1 MSFTRPPAGDDPQWP
16 RASAWLGSGD
26 PASAPLQVVGVPT
39 SVGSISPSDAWRTPP
54 TVRQALARLSPWDPD
69 TGTDLQAAL
78 PCADLGDWP
87 VAELD
92 LEPAMHEVLRLARDL
107 DRDAVHVFLGGD
119 NAITRPWVVGR
130 CGPDLSRVGLVTL
143 DAHHDVRHL
152 DDGPRNGTP
161 VRGLLADGLPGANVV
176 QLGIGAFTNSHAYAD
191 WCREQGITWRTADE
205 VRAVGAAAAMRDA
218 LDRLAHCEVIAVD
231 LDVDV
236 LDSAYAP
243 ACPGA
248 RPGGLTPTDL
258 VAAARVAGADPRVVG
273 ADLVE
278 VDATTDVDG
287 RTVMATAMALLAFAA
302 GVASRPAPRPHAED
316 AHVPG

>member
-1 MSFTRPPAGDDPQWP
+1 VTFSRPPAGDDPLWP
-16 RASAWLGSGD
+16 RASGWLRHGD
-26 PASAPLQVVGVPT
+26 PATAPFRVVGVPS
-39 SVGSISPSDAWRTPP
+39 SVGSISPSEAWRTPP
-54 TVRQALARLSPWDPD
+54 AVRQALARLSPWDPT
-69 TGTDLQAAL
+69 TGTDLEATL

-92 LEPAMHEVLRLARDL
+92 LEPAVSEVRRLAAAL

-119 NAITRPWVVGR
+119 NAITRPWVAGL

-161 VRGLLADGLPGANVV
+161 VRGLVEDGLPGTNVV
-176 QLGIGAFTNSHAYAD
+176 QLGIGTFTNSRAYAD
-191 WCREQGITWRTADE
+191 WCRDHGIHAVPADE
-205 VRAVGAAAAMRDA
+205 VRATGGGAAMQAA
-218 LDRLAHCEVIAVD
+218 LDRLADCEVVAVD

-236 LDSAYAP
+236 LDVAHAP

-248 RPGGLTPTDL
+248 RPGGLAPAEL
-258 VAAARVAGADPRVVG
+258 FAAARVAGADPRVVG

-278 VDATTDVDG
+278 VDVTADLDG
-287 RTVMATAMALLAFAA
+287 RTVMAMAMALLSFAV
-302 GVASRPAPRPHAED
+302 GVATRS
-316 AHVPG
+316 G